1 MKKKRF
7 GPLLGAAAFCVLALV
22 LFFVW
27 QTTRPAAQAG
37 EKHITVEVIHSDE
50 TKVEFTY
57 DTDEEYLGA
66 VLLSEGLI
74 SGTDGPYG
82 LYVDTVDG
90 ETASYE
96 TDSSWWRLSCNGE
109 DTTTGADTTPV
120 ADGDVFTWTY
130 TVG

>member
-7 GPLLGAAAFCVLALV
+7 GPILGVAAFCALALV
-22 LFFVW
+22 LTLVW
-27 QTTRPAAQAG
+27 RAARPTAWTG
-37 EKHITVEVIHSDE
+37 EKRITVEVVHGDGS
-50 TKVEFTY
+50 TAEFTY

-74 SGTDGPYG
+74 SGTQSSYG
-82 LYVDTVDG
+82 LYVERVDG
-90 ETASYE
+90 EAASYE
-96 TDSSWWRLSCNGE
+96 TNGSWWRLSRNGE
-109 DTTTGADTTPV
+109 DSMTGVDTTPM

>member
-7 GPLLGAAAFCVLALV
+7 GPLLGAATFCALALA

-27 QTTRPAAQAG
+27 YAAHPAAQAG
-37 EKHITVEVIHSDE
+37 EKHITVEVVHSSGAA
-50 TKVEFTY
+50 TEFTY
-57 DTDEEYLGA
+57 DTGEEYLGA

-74 SGTDGPYG
+74 SGTEGPYG

-96 TDSSWWRLSCNGE
+96 LNGSWWRLSCNGE
-109 DTTTGADTTPV
+109 DTMTGVDTTPV

-130 TVG
+130 TVD